1 MKTVLEYL
9 VKNIVD
15 NPQKVEV
22 FEEKNPQTPTLSLKV
37 AKEDMAKVIGKNG
50 KTIKALRTIMR
61 IAAAK
66 TGTNVNV
73 VLSEDQ

>member
-1 MKTVLEYL
+1 MKKVLEYL

-22 FEEKNPQTPTLSLKV
+22 SEEKNPQTPTLSLKV

-66 TGTNVNV
+66 TGANVNV
-73 VLSEDQ
+73 ILSEDQ

>member
-15 NPQKVEV
+15 NPQKVEI
-22 FEEKNPQTPTLSLKV
+22 FEEKNLQALNLSLKV
-37 AKEDMAKVIGKNG
+37 AKEDMAKVIGKGG

-66 TGTNVNV
+66 TGINVNV
-73 VLSEDQ
+73 ALSEDQ